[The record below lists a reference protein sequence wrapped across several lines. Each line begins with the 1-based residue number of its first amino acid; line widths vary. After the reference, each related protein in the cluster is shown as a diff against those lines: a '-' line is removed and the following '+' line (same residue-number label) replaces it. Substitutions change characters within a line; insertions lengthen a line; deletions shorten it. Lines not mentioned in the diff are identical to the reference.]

1 MKHGVTRQ
9 TKHGIAKQVKQ
20 RHRECARGTAWR
32 RTAVSSTGRAGLF
45 PCPDLSTFGEA
56 SARPIG
62 ARTIVSCMD
71 PTPVGMP
78 IPILRRSALRA
89 GYSDNEIRRLRR
101 NGTWTSIRRGGYLQ
115 MDGGRSMDGRL
126 RHELLIRST
135 VPGLRL
141 PAVVSHTSAAVL
153 LGIPLWSTH
162 LGIVHVTRPRP
173 ATGGR
178 SGSLLCHTAAISES
192 EVMAHGDLEITTPA
206 RTITD
211 LARTLPFEQ
220 AVVAADGALHQG
232 LLTPDDLTAAANAV
246 AGAPGSR
253 AAQRVARFA
262 NGLSESVGE
271 SRSRVMMHRAGLPAP
286 ELQVEVTDADGHPLG
301 RSDFGWH
308 RGQLLGS
315 STDGSSTVGC
325 SSRARHPVML
335 SSTRRSAR
343 MHCGTAAL
351 GLFAGPGPSLPNPP
365 SWWSGSVGR
374 SPRSGRRPTLID

>member
-1 MKHGVTRQ
+1 M
-9 TKHGIAKQVKQ
+9 AS
-20 RHRECARGTAWR
+20 RGTAWR

-173 ATGGR
+173 AAGGR

-286 ELQVEVTDADGHPLG
+286 ELQVEVTAADGRALG

-308 RGQLLGS
+308 RGQLLGEF
-315 STDGSSTVGC
+315 DGRLKYGRLLKPGETPGDAVFDEKAREDALRDGG
-325 SSRARHPVML
+325 SRVVRWTWAELAEPTIVVERI
-335 SSTRRSAR
+335 RRAIASIR
-343 MHCGTAAL
+343 TEIH
-351 GLFAGPGPSLPNPP
+351 
-365 SWWSGSVGR
+365 V
-374 SPRSGRRPTLID
+374 D

>member
-1 MKHGVTRQ
+1 M
-9 TKHGIAKQVKQ
+9 
-20 RHRECARGTAWR
+20 
-32 RTAVSSTGRAGLF
+32 
-45 PCPDLSTFGEA
+45 LSTFREDSGQA
-56 SARPIG
+56 AGTR
-62 ARTIVSCMD
+62 RNVCCMD
-71 PTPVGMP
+71 PTPVGTP
-78 IPILRRSALRA
+78 IPILRGSALRA

-101 NGTWTSIRRGGYLQ
+101 SGTWTSIRRGGYLQ

-173 ATGGR
+173 ASGGR
-178 SGSLLCHTAAISES
+178 SGSLLCHTAAISDE
-192 EVMAHGDLEITTPA
+192 EVMTHGDLEITTPA
-206 RTITD
+206 RTIAD

-232 LLTPDDLTAAANAV
+232 LLTPDDLTAAATAV
-246 AGAPGSR
+246 AGTPGSR
-253 AAQRVARFA
+253 AALRVARFA

-286 ELQVEVTDADGHPLG
+286 ELQVEVTDATVALSAERTSVGIEEG
-301 RSDFGWH
+301 CS
-308 RGQLLGS
+308 GS

-325 SSRARHPVML
+325 SSRARHPVMRP
-335 SSTRRSAR
+335 STRRSAR

-351 GLFAGPGPSLPNPP
+351 EWCAGSGPSLPNPP

-374 SPRSGRRPTLID
+374 SPRSGWRPTTME